1 MRYLIL
7 TMILLCS
14 FIVNA
19 QGPDDKQDR
28 KHRSKEMR
36 DKIKALSIAHITK
49 ELDLTTNEA
58 QKFWPLY
65 NSVKDERD
73 RLEKVKKE
81 LIKKMEG
88 EFETMNEKQAVSYVD
103 QMVSLDQ
110 KISATNLDYKHDEII
125 AVIGAKRFLKLK
137 KAELDF
143 RRKMIREYKERK
155 RKE

>member
-1 MRYLIL
+1 MRYLML
-7 TMILLCS
+7 TLILLCS
-14 FIVNA
+14 FMVSA
-19 QGPDDKQDR
+19 QGSDDKDGR
-28 KHRSKEMR
+28 KRRNKEMR

-49 ELDLTTNEA
+49 ELDLTTKEA

-88 EFETMNEKQAVSYVD
+88 EFETMSEKQAVSYVD

-125 AVIGAKRFLKLK
+125 EVIGAKRFLQLK
-137 KAELDF
+137 KAEMDF
-143 RRKMIREYKERK
+143 RRKMIREYKERR